1 MLPPQTPCR
10 MCQSKSG
17 RTPSPNILFMFFK
30 HGAKLCICKIRQNS
44 QVFRS
49 LPTISFIQN
58 HLSGD
63 VWGPFATVF
72 EFCLLFPRDVAH
84 LSPTHG
90 DLALMRGSALEGR
103 RAFDSIHDVGLCR
116 GWMERGNRRSGEG
129 VAAGS
134 HQQQ

>member
-1 MLPPQTPCR
+1 
-10 MCQSKSG
+10 
-17 RTPSPNILFMFFK
+17 MFFK